1 MGQTATLDLFH
12 SRVGA
17 FTVINDA
24 IRAAG
29 PTTREQHWP
38 RIRDRARSCIAHRQV
53 LRRPSTFTWS
63 QELVC
68 HWLVDDGVPVNMV
81 QRAFGHER
89 SSATLDLSSLHPTH
103 RRSRSHPSVTR
114 WRLLV

>member
-29 PTTREQHWP
+29 PTTREQH
-38 RIRDRARSCIAHRQV
+38 
-53 LRRPSTFTWS
+53 
-63 QELVC
+63 
-68 HWLVDDGVPVNMV
+68 
-81 QRAFGHER
+81 
-89 SSATLDLSSLHPTH
+89 
-103 RRSRSHPSVTR
+103 
-114 WRLLV
+114 